1 MLKRILSGAGL
12 AALVALSACVE
23 TGAPETCAPRMSDIQ
38 AIGSHNSYKLAIPP
52 DELEILAARSPKW
65 GAALDYA
72 HIPIFE
78 QLELGMR
85 QIELDV
91 YYDPEG
97 GRYTDP
103 LLPRMVGAAVST
115 IAHDA
120 PGFKVMHVQD
130 VDARSSCILFVQ
142 CLAEIQAWST
152 LRPDHAPILILINA
166 KQDKID
172 LPGSVDPLSFDAAA
186 FDALDAEIRSIFS
199 VNHVLTPDD
208 VRGESETLRDA
219 VLSDGWPALEDSWGK
234 IFFALDER
242 PEVVETYRRG
252 ASSLQGHAMFV
263 NSSGPAAA
271 DAAYFTMNEPIEQ
284 GELIAERVAQGF
296 IVRTRAD
303 ADTVEART
311 GDRTR
316 LDAALASGAQYIS
329 TDYYKPRR
337 EWSDYAAALPGGE
350 TLRTSPHSTCAIP

>member
-23 TGAPETCAPRMSDIQ
+23 TGAPETCAPRMNDIQ
-38 AIGSHNSYKLAIPP
+38 TIGSHNSYKLAIPP

-103 LLPRMVGAAVST
+103 LLPRTVGAAVSP
-115 IAHDA
+115 IAYDA

-130 VDARSSCILFVQ
+130 VDARSSCVLFVR

-172 LPGSVDPLSFDAAA
+172 LPGSVDPLGFDAAA
-186 FDALDAEIRSIFS
+186 FDALDAEIRSVFS
-199 VNHVLTPDD
+199 ANHLLTPDD
-208 VRGESETLRDA
+208 VRGDSATLRDA
-219 VLSDGWPALEDSWGK
+219 VLSRGWPRLEDSWGK

-242 PEVVETYRRG
+242 PEVVEIYRRG
-252 ASSLQGHAMFV
+252 TNSLQGHAMFV
-263 NSSGPAAA
+263 NSSDLAAA

-284 GELIAERVAQGF
+284 GDVIAERVARGF

-337 EWSDYAAALPGGE
+337 EWSDYAAALPDGE
-350 TLRTSPHSTCAIP
+350 TVRTSPHSTCAIP

>member
-1 MLKRILSGAGL
+1 MQKRILSGAGL
-12 AALVALSACVE
+12 AALLALSACVG

-38 AIGSHNSYKLAIPP
+38 TIGSHNSYKLAIPA

-72 HIPIFE
+72 HIPIFQ

-91 YYDPEG
+91 YYDPDG
-97 GRYTDP
+97 GRYIDP
-103 LLPRMVGAAVST
+103 LLPSMVGAEIDT
-115 IAHDA
+115 TELET
-120 PGFKVMHVQD
+120 PGFKVLHVQD
-130 VDARSSCILFVQ
+130 VDARSSCVLFVQ

-152 LRPDHAPILILINA
+152 LRSDHAPILILINA

-172 LPGSVDPLSFDAAA
+172 LPGSVDPLSFDATA
-186 FDALDAEIRSIFS
+186 FDALDAEIWSIFS
-199 VNHVLTPDD
+199 ANHVLTPDD

-219 VLSDGWPALEDSWGK
+219 VLSRGWPALEDSRGT

-242 PEVVETYRRG
+242 PEVVEIYRRG
-252 ASSLQGHAMFV
+252 ASSLEGHAMFV
-263 NSSGPAAA
+263 NSSDPAAD
-271 DAAYFTMNEPIEQ
+271 DAAFFTMNEPIEQ
-284 GELIAERVAQGF
+284 GGVIAERVAQGF

-350 TLRTSPHSTCAIP
+350 TVRTSPHSTCAIP